1 MAKEMDVTAKLTR
14 EMRFNVKTGSGYEI
28 DLDMAADEGGEGS
41 GPQPMEMLLVGLA
54 GCAGMSNLLILRKR
68 KQDVRSYEIR
78 IHGERADLHPQVFT
92 EITVEHII
100 TGSEIKPEIVE
111 RAMKMTE
118 QKYCGAS
125 VMLEKTARINH
136 RYRLIKFDE
145 M

>member
-28 DLDMAADEGGEGS
+28 DLDMADGEGGEGT

-68 KQDVRSYEIR
+68 KQDVRAYEIR

-100 TGSEIKPEIVE
+100 TGREIKPEIVE

-125 VMLEKTARINH
+125 VMLEKTARMSH
-136 RYRLIKFDE
+136 RYRLIHLD
-145 M
+145 